1 MDRFDCDDISEYFKR
16 VARMPNRYTQI
27 LFDKVAM
34 ARNQQTMGNASLRVA
49 QEHYDLGNDLYE
61 VMLDKTMNYTCGLWY
76 PETKTLEE
84 AQINKMDIV
93 GRKLK
98 LKPGMKVLDLGCGFG
113 GAAKYMAQKFGVSVT
128 CYNISKEQVAYARES
143 CKGLNVEIKLE
154 DYRNATGQYDAV
166 YSIGLFEHVGHR
178 NYRGYF
184 EVVERCLKPEGL
196 ALVHAI
202 TTADHQTQTE
212 AWLTKFIFPGGELP
226 HVKDYLTANE
236 NLLVVEDLQSF
247 AKSYAKTLRCW
258 RNNFRKNWD
267 SIEKNYKGRFGGRFY
282 RMYDYYLAFCEGL
295 FKERSGQLHQ
305 VVYSKYIREEEYYS
319 VRDQRE

>member
-34 ARNQQTMGNASLRVA
+34 ARNQQTMGMSLRVA
-49 QEHYDLGNDLYE
+49 QEHYDLGNDLYQ

-113 GAAKYMAQKFGVSVT
+113 GAAKYMAEKFGVSVT
-128 CYNISKEQVAYARES
+128 AYNISKEQVAYARES
-143 CKGLNVEIKLE
+143 CKGLDVEIKLE

-184 EVVERCLKPEGL
+184 KVVERCLKPEGL

-202 TTADHQTQTE
+202 TIADHQTQTE